1 MADIRLPE
9 LNKVILTGRLTRDPE
24 LRRTAADRAVTRM
37 GTATNRRYK
46 ARDGEW
52 KEMTTF
58 VNVVVWGRQAET
70 CAEYLRKGSAVF
82 VEGWLNSRSWETQDG
97 QKRNTIEVQADRVQF
112 LDRFARPEV
121 PEDEFVETGGG
132 VGGLADRD
140 SDSDDVPF

>member
-37 GTATNRRYK
+37 GIATNRRYK